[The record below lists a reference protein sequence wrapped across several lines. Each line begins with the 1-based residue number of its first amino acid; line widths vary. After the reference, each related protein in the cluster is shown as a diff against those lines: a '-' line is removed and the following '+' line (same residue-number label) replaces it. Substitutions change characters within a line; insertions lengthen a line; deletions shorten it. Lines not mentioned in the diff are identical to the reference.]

1 MRDEDSGLPTCIA
14 EIPAQE
20 GELVRM
26 FLPRPYVKMVE
37 NIDGEYLGVTI
48 GGNLCSFWFL
58 KPTFLM
64 TRLLQSV
71 QWIRSASLSRR
82 RETARVVGLNETY
95 SVLRA
100 IQDQ

>member
-26 FLPRPYVKMVE
+26 FLPRPYVKMIE
-37 NIDGEYLGVTI
+37 NIDGEYFGVTI
-48 GGNLCSFWFL
+48 GGNPCSFWFL

-64 TRLLQSV
+64 IESV

-82 RETARVVGLNETY
+82 RETARVVGLNDTY

-100 IQDQ
+100 IHDQ